1 MRLAPGASG
10 VMMIPVPRAG
20 IYEGVDGVGDARTVP
35 GIEDVVITAVAG
47 QRLLPLPEGSSY
59 LGFLFARGASP
70 AQVEH
75 ALRLAHA
82 RLHFRITA
90 TLPVLRA

>member
-1 MRLAPGASG
+1 
-10 VMMIPVPRAG
+10 
-20 IYEGVDGVGDARTVP
+20 
-35 GIEDVVITAVAG
+35 VAG